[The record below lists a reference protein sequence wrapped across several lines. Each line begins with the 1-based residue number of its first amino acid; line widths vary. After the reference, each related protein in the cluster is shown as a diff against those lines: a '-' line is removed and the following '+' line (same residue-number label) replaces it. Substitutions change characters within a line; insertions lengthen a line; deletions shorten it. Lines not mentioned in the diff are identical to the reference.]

1 MALTRKFLT
10 AMGIDAD
17 KIDEIIT
24 AHTESLEGVKADRD
38 KYKADAA
45 QLATVQAELDALKAK
60 GEDGENPYQKKYE
73 DEHQKFED
81 YKKEVAGKELRAKK
95 EAAYKEVLKDAGI
108 SEKGMAKVLKY
119 TDWDTVEI
127 DDDDKIKDAKKH
139 IKEVKEEWSEL
150 IVKEGARGADTSHPP
165 KNTGGSSMSR
175 EEIYKKDEHGR
186 YVLDASARQKALAEL
201 MSKGE

>member
-150 IVKEGARGADTSHPP
+150 IVKEGARGAETSHPP
-165 KNTGGSSMSR
+165 KNSGGGTMTK
-175 EEIYKKDEHGR
+175 EDIYKKDEHGR
-186 YVLDASARQKALAEL
+186 YVLDATARQKALSEL
-201 MSKGE
+201 MSNN